1 MQKSQ
6 DEQRS
11 KEFPSKLQQEQGRA
25 RSGEGLESIVSRMRE
40 EEANKTPRRGPSE

>member
-11 KEFPSKLQQEQGRA
+11 QELPPTPKQEQGRR

-40 EEANKTPRRGPSE
+40 EEARKKPSRGPSE